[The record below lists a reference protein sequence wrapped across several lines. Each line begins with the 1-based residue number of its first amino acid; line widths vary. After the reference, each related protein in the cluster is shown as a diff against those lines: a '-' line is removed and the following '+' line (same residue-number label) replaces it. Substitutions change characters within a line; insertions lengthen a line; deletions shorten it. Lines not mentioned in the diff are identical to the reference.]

1 VVLDV
6 SSAENGV
13 VRMQAQARGMLARK
27 HDVKELAQASTV
39 TKAEAKAERQRALGK
54 AGASDDAASPAVY
67 PQTSS
72 AATAPADAPDAYEE
86 EVFDDADGSAPVPG
100 AAPASASA
108 NSASASD
115 AAPQPA
121 VVLDVSS
128 AENGVVRMQ
137 AQARGMLA
145 RKHDVKELA
154 QVDWSKG
161 LGKGIDI
168 PEYLWWK
175 KGAHIQLKNLNKR
188 ATELFIMEIWKAK
201 KIADAMKNE
210 KADIH
215 KFIMQ
220 HCQKKYGNFQN
231 IIVENMASIMRA
243 VEIHKEDA
251 DIEMFGEILAG
262 RLDENVYTAQVLLI
276 LPYSVILPHTFRAC

>member
-1 VVLDV
+1 MN
-6 SSAENGV
+6 APGQ
-13 VRMQAQARGMLARK
+13 QAAAAK
-27 HDVKELAQASTV
+27 ST
-39 TKAEAKAERQRALGK
+39 A
-54 AGASDDAASPAVY
+54 
-67 PQTSS
+67 
-72 AATAPADAPDAYEE
+72 APAA
-86 EVFDDADGSAPVPG
+86 
-100 AAPASASA
+100 AAPASA
-108 NSASASD
+108 
-115 AAPQPA
+115 PA
-121 VVLDVSS
+121 VVDATADRLAALRAKVSVKGSADTPGQQAAADLDSDW
-128 AENGVVRMQ
+128 R
-137 AQARGMLA
+137 
-145 RKHDVKELA
+145 VKRDTVDEEVEE
-154 QVDWSKG
+154 VDWSKG

-231 IIVENMASIMRA
+231 IIVENMASLMRA

-262 RLDENVYTAQVLLI
+262 RLDENVCTAQVLLI

>member
-1 VVLDV
+1 MN
-6 SSAENGV
+6 APGQ
-13 VRMQAQARGMLARK
+13 QAAAAK
-27 HDVKELAQASTV
+27 ST
-39 TKAEAKAERQRALGK
+39 A
-54 AGASDDAASPAVY
+54 
-67 PQTSS
+67 
-72 AATAPADAPDAYEE
+72 APAA
-86 EVFDDADGSAPVPG
+86 
-100 AAPASASA
+100 AAPASA
-108 NSASASD
+108 
-115 AAPQPA
+115 PA
-121 VVLDVSS
+121 VVDATADRLAALRAKVSVKGSADAPRQQAAADLDSDW
-128 AENGVVRMQ
+128 R
-137 AQARGMLA
+137 
-145 RKHDVKELA
+145 VKRETVEEEVEE
-154 QVDWSKG
+154 VDWSKG